1 MTFMVNFTVYG
12 EPQGKARPRFRKVGN
27 FVQTYTPQKTKS
39 YEDEIRM
46 FAKAAMGSS
55 KPLETPVALYLY
67 IRKGIPASYTK
78 KRRNDCLSGIE
89 KPTTPSDIDNICKSF
104 MDAMNEIVYKD
115 DKQVVE
121 LHATKVPVSD
131 LNILQTTEWSC
142 NLETAYGHSASL

>member
-78 KRRNDCLSGIE
+78 KRRNDCLSGIN
-89 KPTTPSDIDNICKSF
+89 KPTVTPDLDNCLKVF
-104 MDAMNEIVYKD
+104 MDAMNGIVYLD
-115 DKQVVE
+115 DKQIVSINCE
-121 LHATKVPVSD
+121 KVYSEISGVD
-131 LNILQTTEWSC
+131 VLVKEHGNIQAL
-142 NLETAYGHSASL
+142 